1 MHARVYGRKD
11 AISKVCSGLLFLS
24 RDYVD
29 LNKANMEVAEQ
40 RGTDENENSSD
51 RADVHHEACK
61 AGDDF
66 WDTPASPGCPASLA
80 SSTMEQHI
88 QIDSQAKTSKHFM
101 SHDATRRSKRPK
113 TAFSSDQRS
122 NHQPHSSND
131 LNDDDY
137 FPDETWMEVRERET
151 HPDPSNFIIGTC

>member
-1 MHARVYGRKD
+1 MCMQEYMAVRN

-88 QIDSQAKTSKHFM
+88 QIDSKLRLQSISCHMMLPDVPRDLRQPFRRINGQTINL
-101 SHDATRRSKRPK
+101 TRAMILMTMTTFQTKLGWRYEK
-113 TAFSSDQRS
+113 
-122 NHQPHSSND
+122 
-131 LNDDDY
+131 
-137 FPDETWMEVRERET
+137 ERHT
-151 HPDPSNFIIGTC
+151 QILLTLS